1 MDKEYYMAVDATN
14 REKIAEAINLLHG
27 YVLAEKTKRS
37 DPKSGQ
43 PMDEIADMM
52 DSIANPL
59 SQLQQAFSVNNF
71 KVRDLNQV
79 VKKARTDMANDI
91 VKAIRE
97 NQNELSLINELHKTL
112 EKYEII
118 GRDKQQDI
126 NSQEIPF

>member
-126 NSQEIPF
+126 NSEEIPF